1 MAKKGLAVWVSSS
14 LTFIALA
21 HLIDAISATVF
32 ANPVRLLLLYPFPVE
47 KLEAITPTTYFWISA
62 VTSLI
67 LWGITCAITFEN
79 PVETFLNKVLSDAKT
94 QSTVENQLLESKSEV
109 LDAIFETIESCHN
122 TIAEVKDSI
131 FNIRTES
138 KEIHPLKESMERT
151 LTELATLKREM
162 RRIDE
167 KMTFPGLCAAC
178 GKPLMP
184 EFNVCPYCGESV
196 KLQHAPIIK
205 LRDYK

>member
-1 MAKKGLAVWVSSS
+1 LTKKGLAVWVFSS

-32 ANPVRLLLLYPFPVE
+32 ANPIRLLLLYPFPVE
-47 KLEAITPTTYFWISA
+47 KLEAIAPTTYFWISA

-131 FNIRTES
+131 LNIRTES

-167 KMTFPGLCAAC
+167 KMTFPSLCAAC

-184 EFNVCPYCGESV
+184 EFNVCPYCGEGV